1 MGQPSDA
8 SASRPARRDP
18 RPRRCGSGAVLT
30 APLSHRRGVAVAA
43 LCLVQF
49 MDVLGVTVVVTSL
62 PAMLASLHAPE
73 SFGSLIATGY
83 AMFFGGLLMLG
94 ARLGDR
100 YGHRRTILASLAV
113 FAAGALV
120 AATAPSVL
128 ALAAGRCLQ
137 GAAAAASVPSALR
150 LLTTLTAEGAARHR
164 AIAAWSAAGA
174 AAGASGFVV
183 GGIVTDLTSW
193 RVIFWAYLPFAAALA
208 GVIAV
213 SVPRDV
219 ARSQA
224 VSLNLAGSA
233 IFTATVMAFVVGATL
248 ITQPAGRLAGGL
260 LLAACFVLPAVFRVV
275 DRRAAAPLLPPE
287 LLRSR
292 PLRLGAL
299 GAALNTGTTSSV
311 ITLVTLY
318 LQDSLGRTPLQAGAS
333 LLPFS
338 LAVIAGSALAAAV
351 QRRAGP
357 PRLVAQRLIAAGL
370 ALIAVA
376 EAALIP
382 LAELAWAVP
391 LCAAV
396 GGAGIGVSSVAATG
410 LGTDVAPR
418 WRGGASGII
427 NTAAQAGTAVSI
439 AALLLVA
446 GATGETPA
454 QGTPPPRIAWA
465 LAVIVAAAGAVRF
478 ALARCGPVPALAE
491 QAVIEADA
499 PAEGAAAEAPP
510 LRGCGRRCAP
520 LRHQPV
526 DGPGGGGRGAA
537 ARSRPDQRPRPSRFA
552 AAIVVFSTS
561 AKAFQPR

>member
-1 MGQPSDA
+1 MGEPRGA
-8 SASRPARRDP
+8 PAP
-18 RPRRCGSGAVLT
+18 GSGRRVGAAV
-30 APLSHRRGVAVAA
+30 VA

-113 FAAGALV
+113 FAVGALV

-150 LLTTLTAEGAARHR
+150 LLTTLTEEGRARHR

-193 RVIFWAYLPFAAALA
+193 RVIFWAYLPLAAALVA
-208 GVIAV
+208 VIAA
-213 SVPRDV
+213 SVPRDGS
-219 ARSQA
+219 RRQA
-224 VSLNLAGSA
+224 ESLNLAGSA
-233 IFTATVMAFVVGATL
+233 IFTAAVMAFVVGATL
-248 ITQPAGRLAGGL
+248 ISQADGRVAGGL
-260 LLAACFVLPAVFRVV
+260 LLAACVVLAGGFILV
-275 DRRAAAPLLPPE
+275 DRRAVAPLLPPE
-287 LLRSR
+287 LIRSR
-292 PLRLGAL
+292 RLRQGAL
-299 GAALNTGTTSSV
+299 ASLLNTATTSSA

-318 LQDSLGRTPLQAGAS
+318 LQNSLRRTPLQAAAS

-338 LAVIAGSALAAAV
+338 LAVIGGSALAAAV

-357 PRLVAQRLIAAGL
+357 PRLVARRLIAIGL
-370 ALIAVA
+370 ALIAVSDA
-376 EAALIP
+376 VLIP
-382 LAELAWAVP
+382 LAALAWGVP

-396 GGAGIGVSSVAATG
+396 GGAGIGLSAVASTG
-410 LGTDVAPR
+410 LGTDVAPH

-427 NTAAQAGTAVSI
+427 NTAAQLGTAVGI
-439 AALLLVA
+439 ATLLLVA
-446 GATGETPA
+446 AATSGIPA
-454 QGTPPPRIAWA
+454 PRTPPPRAAWA
-465 LAVIVAAAGAVRF
+465 VAVLVAAAGAARF
-478 ALARCGPVPALAE
+478 AASARKGARPRPVR
-491 QAVIEADA
+491 QDA
-499 PAEGAAAEAPP
+499 GYGGSDRVAA
-510 LRGCGRRCAP
+510 
-520 LRHQPV
+520 
-526 DGPGGGGRGAA
+526 GGGGRSDDSGGAD
-537 ARSRPDQRPRPSRFA
+537 RG
-552 AAIVVFSTS
+552 
-561 AKAFQPR
+561 